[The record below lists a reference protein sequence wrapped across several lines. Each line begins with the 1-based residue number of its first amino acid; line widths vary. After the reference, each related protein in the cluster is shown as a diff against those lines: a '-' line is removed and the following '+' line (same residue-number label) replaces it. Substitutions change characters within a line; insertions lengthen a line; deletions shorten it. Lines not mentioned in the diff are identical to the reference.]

1 MTKHDGVITM
11 LNGSRVSGIS
21 LEAAAHG
28 DVVLCRS
35 EQPVRR
41 HGTLALVQQIKPFQ
55 TPVLQWTVNIKKTL
69 TAISD

>member
-11 LNGSRVSGIS
+11 LNGSRVGGGMS

-35 EQPVRR
+35 EQPMRR
-41 HGTLALVQQIKPFQ
+41 HGSLALVQQTKPFQ
-55 TPVLQWTVNIKKTL
+55 IRVLQWTVLFTKH
-69 TAISD
+69 